1 MSYQLPA
8 PSAKGRPSRYEL
20 LLKIASGGTATVYVA
35 RRRDLARLVAVKRA
49 HPHLLEDEAG
59 RRALLEE
66 ARIASRMRHA
76 NVTSVHDVE
85 ETADDLF
92 LVMDYIEGASLSELV
107 EASRSKRWSLPAPAA
122 LRIALDVCAGLRAVH
137 ELVGDDGRP
146 LGTVHRDISPQN
158 VLVGLDGTSRLT
170 DFGLARLAP
179 SLESSRTT
187 GVLQGKLAYV
197 APEVLEGARCD
208 VQSEIFSLAVV
219 IWESLAGRRLFRA
232 ATEAET
238 LRRLLVDPAP
248 RLSEVA
254 PDVGRALDELLARAL
269 EKDPARRQSSVRVF
283 AQSLEDAARDAGL
296 IGTSSDVTDAVD
308 VLVGDKLERRRALL
322 STTLA
327 VADAA
332 GDADPDHGETASMN
346 DPSAVAV
353 ELASSDVMPATVTLG
368 PVPFTPA
375 LLYGAHAQRPANES
389 TTFADVPVITAVVP
403 RPAHVVSDSA
413 VPAQTSHAAPKTAP
427 RWDVVLAALGGALF
441 VLAVVFVWLAL
452 QSDDAAPIAAAVPST
467 PSVASANAPSLD
479 VSAEPQAIP
488 LSDLPTT
495 ISEPDTL
502 GAAIDLNDLPSTTT
516 DIDTPRRAP
525 VAAPK
530 PTAHEPETS
539 PPPNPYKRKR

>member
-107 EASRSKRWSLPAPAA
+107 EASRSKRWPIPAA
-122 LRIALDVCAGLRAVH
+122 AAVRIALDVCAGLRAVH

-179 SLESSRTT
+179 SLEASRTT

-208 VQSEIFSLAVV
+208 VKSEIFSLAVV

-248 RLSEVA
+248 RLSHVA
-254 PDVGRALDELLARAL
+254 PEVGPALDELLARAL

-308 VLVGDKLERRRALL
+308 VLVGDKLERRRTLL

-332 GDADPDHGETASMN
+332 GDADPEHGETASMN
-346 DPSAVAV
+346 DPSTVAV
-353 ELASSDVMPATVTLG
+353 ELSSGDVMPATVTLG

-375 LLYGAHAQRPANES
+375 LLYGAHAAHPANEGS
-389 TTFADVPVITAVVP
+389 AASDPQVITAVVP
-403 RPAHVVSDSA
+403 RPPPPVVSDTTLPR
-413 VPAQTSHAAPKTAP
+413 VEPAAPP
-427 RWDVVLAALGGALF
+427 SGLRWDVIVAALGGALF
-441 VLAVVFVWLAL
+441 VLVVVFVWMLFQGDEGAPVV
-452 QSDDAAPIAAAVPST
+452 AASASPSAPPVAAVPS
-467 PSVASANAPSLD
+467 A
-479 VSAEPQAIP
+479 AEPQAIP

-502 GAAIDLNDLPSTTT
+502 GPIDLNDLPSTTT
-516 DIDTPRRAP
+516 DIDPSRRPPA
-525 VAAPK
+525 AAPK
-530 PTAHEPETS
+530 PTAKDAETT